1 MPVVIIITL
10 LALVAVIILCG
21 REIGAI
27 IHQRE
32 SE

>member
-1 MPVVIIITL
+1 MPVSVVLTIL
-10 LALVAVIILCG
+10 VLVAVIALAS
-21 REIGAI
+21 REIRAI